1 MSATHTPAATVQSN
15 PLTLH
20 DFIRAGAA
28 AFDELD
34 LARPYE
40 RVNSHRFAV
49 LIDKLCAELGT
60 DMFDNFVEVV
70 AQLEKTPKFIRFC
83 I

>member
-1 MSATHTPAATVQSN
+1 MSATQTPTEPVQS
-15 PLTLH
+15 TLLGLH
-20 DFIRAGAA
+20 EFICAGAA

-40 RVNSHRFAV
+40 RVNSHRFGV

-60 DMFDNFVEVV
+60 DMFDDFVEIV
-70 AQLEKTPKFIRFC
+70 A
-83 I
+83 